1 MPSGRPLAGTVGS
14 VYMQRSLRN
23 ALTALLALVAAMALV
38 VGCSSGGSDG
48 GKPGEP
54 EPTAKLTFTPAAD
67 AEKVSPIT
75 PVSVMVEK
83 GKLQNVAL
91 ANPAGQAV
99 QGVLAPDRTS
109 FAVTEPL
116 GYGVT
121 YTWSGSAV
129 GTDNKTVPVEGSF
142 TTLQPDSTTSANI
155 QIADG
160 QEVGIAAPI
169 ILQFNAHVEDKAAV
183 EKAFTLTTDPPT
195 MGSWAWLPDDDGSR
209 VHWRPQN
216 YWAPGTTVN
225 LSAKLYGVDFGDG
238 AFGDS
243 DLTSN
248 FTIGRSQI
256 IEAAAQSHRML
267 VIRDGQ
273 VLFDFGVSYGE
284 GNEPR
289 NVTRSG
295 IHVVTEKH
303 EDFLMSNP
311 PFYENVRERWAVRI
325 SNNGEFIHANPETTG
340 VQGSSNVTNGC
351 INLSPEDAAAYFP
364 TALYGDPVEV
374 TGSSIELSAA
384 DGDLYDWT
392 IDWPTWQ
399 SMSALQGEPASVVSA
414 TPVKP
419 APIPAQPSHTP

>member
-1 MPSGRPLAGTVGS
+1 MHIRRPIVH
-14 VYMQRSLRN
+14 
-23 ALTALLALVAAMALV
+23 ALTVLLALFGAVALV
-38 VGCSSGGSDG
+38 VGCSNGDSGAG
-48 GKPGEP
+48 GGDSNVPNSIG
-54 EPTAKLTFTPAAD
+54 KLTQTPEAG
-67 AEKVSPIT
+67 AENVSPIA
-75 PVSVMVEK
+75 PVSVQIEK
-83 GKLQNVAL
+83 GTLRDVAL
-91 ANPAGQAV
+91 TNPAGKVVA
-99 QGVLAPDRTS
+99 GTLNSDKTTFTIS
-109 FAVTEPL
+109 EPL

-129 GTDNKTVPVEGSF
+129 GADNKTVPVEGAF
-142 TTLQPDSTTSANI
+142 TTVQPDSTTSARI

-169 ILQFNAHVEDKAAV
+169 ILQFSAHVEDKAAV
-183 EKAFTLTTDPPT
+183 EKALNLTTDPPT
-195 MGSWAWLPDDDGSR
+195 PGSWAWLPDDNGSR

-216 YWAPGTTVN
+216 YWAPGTKVN
-225 LSAKLYGVDFGDG
+225 LSAKLYGVDYGDG
-238 AFGDS
+238 AYGDS

-256 IEAAAQSHRML
+256 VEAVAPSHRMQ

-273 VLFDFGVSYGE
+273 VLFDFAVSYGE
-284 GNEPR
+284 GNEAR

-295 IHVVTEKH
+295 IHVVSEKH

-311 PFYENVRERWAVRI
+311 PFYSNVRERWAVRI

-374 TGSSIELSAA
+374 TGTSIDLSAA

-399 SMSALQGEPASVVSA
+399 SMSALHGEPASVVSA

-419 APIPAQPSHTP
+419 APIPAQPSTAGR